1 MQQQLI
7 TFPGPG
13 GSRISC
19 CIIPLGCLVVL
30 LVGLF
35 LGGACLLLHL
45 RHRAQ
50 VAQVPPAPRLAGPGQ
65 PTAVTWRVPAR

>member
-1 MQQQLI
+1 MQQQPI

-35 LGGACLLLHL
+35 LGGASLFLHF

-50 VAQVPPAPRLAGPGQ
+50 VAQVPPAVHLAGPER
-65 PTAVTWRVPAR
+65 PAAVTWKESTR